1 MRFLITIGI
10 LVLIIALY
18 VSSIISSFKVNFG
31 ELENVVFTGFNL
43 NSLTLNQTIVTVR
56 LKLIITLT
64 SLFNIVISNLNIKAY
79 KNGLLIAESTPNFA
93 ENIKKI
99 TLSPNIKNEV
109 YQTFNFHLNAEL
121 LGLIRDMKL
130 KQPYSIDYQ
139 ASFKIFG
146 IPVSKKGTHTK

>member
-18 VSSIISSFKVNFG
+18 ISSVISSLKINFG
-31 ELENVVFTGFNL
+31 ELENVVFSGFNL
-43 NSLTLNQTIVTVR
+43 NSLSLNETIITVR
-56 LKLIITLT
+56 LKLIIIF
-64 SLFNIVISNLNIKAY
+64 SSIFNIIISNLNIKAY

-99 TLSPNIKNEV
+99 TLVPNIKNEV
-109 YQTFNFHLNAEL
+109 YQTFNFHLNVEM
-121 LGLIRDMKL
+121 LGLIKDIKL
-130 KQPYSIDYQ
+130 KQTYSINYQ

-146 IPVSKKGTHTK
+146 IPVNKKGTYTK